1 MTEQLTSAALRL
13 RWSEAPWDEAVL
25 GRPVW
30 QIDTMELT
38 GDPAEAEAT
47 FKAFEQRRE
56 ARGVVLVSCRLPH
69 QFLRESMFLEDRGF
83 RFVEMV
89 YRPERA
95 LDPAECWAHGLQIT
109 RAHLADLPEL
119 LTIAGSAFSNER
131 FHMDPR
137 LDSAAGDQ
145 RYRNWVRSALDHP
158 RQQLY
163 VLRDGARTIAFFVVE
178 WQGGGLCYWHLNAIA
193 PDAQGQGY
201 GERCWRAMMDLAR
214 EQGCASVASSVIAR
228 NNRVVNLYAKLGFR
242 FMAPSMT
249 FHWVAGAPA
258 R

>member
-1 MTEQLTSAALRL
+1 MTEQLTAAALRL
-13 RWSEAPWDEAVL
+13 SWSEAPWDEAVL

-30 QIDTMELT
+30 QIDNLELA
-38 GDPAEAEAT
+38 GDSAEAGEA
-47 FKAFEQRRE
+47 FKAFEQRRA
-56 ARGVVLVSCRLPH
+56 ARGVALVSCRLPH
-69 QFLRESMFLEDRGF
+69 QCLRESMFLEDRGF

-89 YRPERA
+89 YRPVRT

-109 RAHLADLPEL
+109 RAHSADLAEL
-119 LTIAGSAFSNER
+119 LTIAGCAFTNER

-163 VLRDGARTIAFFVVE
+163 VLRDGPRTIGFFVIE
-178 WQGGGLCYWHLNAIA
+178 LQGGGLCYWHLNAIA
-193 PDAQGQGY
+193 PGAQGQGY
-201 GERCWRAMMDLAR
+201 GERCWRAMMGLAR
-214 EQGCASVASSVIAR
+214 EHGCTSVASSVIAR

-249 FHWVAGAPA
+249 FHWVSGAQG